1 MPSKFRFGYQS
12 TSKRPMTPCCQRIE
26 NPFEKT
32 KKRDEKKTG
41 VSLNLK
47 APKGKIPFLLTCS
60 LSDKAKEKPLWTSET
75 KSSSGLSH
83 SFQKYKK
90 LLLAL
95 FASFLHCHETHKDDS
110 CYFTLQDV
118 IVDEQCLSLAIWKL
132 GC

>member
-12 TSKRPMTPCCQRIE
+12 TSKRPMTPCCQQIE
-26 NPFEKT
+26 SPFEKT
-32 KKRDEKKTG
+32 KKRDETKTG

-47 APKGKIPFLLTCS
+47 APKGKIPFKQSKRKT
-60 LSDKAKEKPLWTSET
+60 LWTSKT

-118 IVDEQCLSLAIWKL
+118 IVDEQSLSLAIWKL